1 MTARPPSPLRLVLRT
16 AGELPSIQAIERWLT
31 ERGEPFEARDEAI
44 GLRAIPL
51 TVALRDPQQLQAEL
65 ELRCDTPVT
74 RAVDLVFDLS
84 VLAGADVSLDDE
96 DLTRAS
102 LWLRLADEQDRLRIA
117 AALDL
122 ARERGCADDVL
133 RRLWAVLNSL
143 YPQGDVRWSAELRAV
158 IRLDEGG
165 APTGVV
171 LGDPDLDAATLVP
184 RRVTGAPHLLAWR
197 WLSEAWPSLVET

>member
-1 MTARPPSPLRLVLRT
+1 MSVRRPSKLHLELRT
-16 AGELPSIQAIERWLT
+16 AGELPSLQAIERWLT
-31 ERGEPFEARDEAI
+31 ERGEPFELHDEAL
-44 GLRAIPL
+44 GLRALPL
-51 TVALRDPQQLQAEL
+51 TVALPDPHHLRTEV
-65 ELRCDTPVT
+65 ELRCDTPVART
-74 RAVDLVFDLS
+74 VDLVFDLS
-84 VLAGADVSLDDE
+84 VLAGADVSIEGDDV
-96 DLTRAS
+96 TRAS
-102 LWLRLADEQDRLRIA
+102 LWLRLADEQDRLKIA

-143 YPQGDVRWSAELRAV
+143 YPQGDVRWSAELNAV
-158 IRLDEGG
+158 VRLDEGG

-184 RRVTGAPHLLAWR
+184 RRVSGAPHLLAWR